1 MDEFLFCASLLVAA
15 LGATAYLY
23 HLVGL
28 LLMAF
33 QENFWL
39 GLAGLVF
46 QVPLVLL
53 AALRWDRVGSTFLRA
68 VASLALTAGGLLAAY
83 RDLHS

>member
-1 MDEFLFCASLLVAA
+1 MDIFLFYAGLAVAV
-15 LGATAYLY
+15 LGALAYLY

-39 GLAGLVF
+39 GLAGLLF

-53 AALRWDRVGSTFLRA
+53 AAFRWDRAGGTFLRA
-68 VASLALTAGGLLAAY
+68 VGSLALVAGGLAAAF
-83 RDLHS
+83 RFAF